1 MIGIKIIYPKN
12 LYKIFIILSLTLFF
26 FSTAKFES
34 RAFDIENIEISQPFE
49 LNFDKNKVIDEGFEK
64 AFSELILSIL
74 NSTDQKKINQ
84 IKVKQIKGM
93 IDSFSIKKEKFIDEV
108 YSMNIDVSFNKK
120 AIYRFLEKKNIFP
133 SAAFKKNFYLF
144 QLL

>member
-1 MIGIKIIYPKN
+1 MVLIK
-12 LYKIFIILSLTLFF
+12 L
-26 FSTAKFES
+26 
-34 RAFDIENIEISQPFE
+34 
-49 LNFDKNKVIDEGFEK
+49 
-64 AFSELILSIL
+64 FSELMFSIL

-84 IKVKQIKGM
+84 IEINQIKGM

-133 SAAFKKNFYLF
+133 SSAAVKKNFYLF